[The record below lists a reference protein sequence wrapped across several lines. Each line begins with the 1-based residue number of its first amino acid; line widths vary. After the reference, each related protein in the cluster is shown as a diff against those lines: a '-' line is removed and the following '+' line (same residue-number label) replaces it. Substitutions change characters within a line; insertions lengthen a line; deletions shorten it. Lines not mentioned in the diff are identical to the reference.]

1 VGGGSY
7 RQLNGGF
14 AIAAPGSKVARIAA
28 TREALVV
35 RGLRGDEP
43 WLENPAWVA
52 RQGIRS
58 VVGLPLVAGD
68 EVGGV
73 MVLFD
78 RPLTS
83 DRTIED
89 LRVAIDV
96 VAVRCRQFQES
107 AAPSPGVDP
116 TASPEPILT
125 RPELRDLEKR
135 SIAAA
140 LQRTGGRIFGADGA
154 AALLAMKPTTLAS
167 RLKALRIK

>member
-1 VGGGSY
+1 M
-7 RQLNGGF
+7 
-14 AIAAPGSKVARIAA
+14 ARIAA

-58 VVGLPLVAGD
+58 FAGLPLVASD
-68 EVGGV
+68 EVVGV

-78 RPLTS
+78 RQLTPE
-83 DRTIED
+83 TAIED

-96 VAVRCRQFQES
+96 VAVCCRQLPES
-107 AAPSPGVDP
+107 ATPWREADHP
-116 TASPEPILT
+116 ASPAAILT
-125 RPELRDLEKR
+125 RLQLRDLEKR

-140 LQRTGGRIFGADGA
+140 LDRPRGKIFGADGA
-154 AALLAMKPTTLAS
+154 AALLGMKPTTLAS
-167 RLKALRIK
+167 RLKALGIR